1 MLLHRYYFG
10 CFDLISEHA
19 TSQLPFFETV
29 KINKSNIFYRL
40 NLYSIASEDI
50 TENESPL
57 IEQSEEQ
64 SSDCDGTETESKE
77 STDTTQSATINT
89 AKQSDV
95 LNDNTFE
102 IHVPDDKTKP
112 ADTSIAFINFSI
124 VESQIDSV
132 DVEGDKNTKLNKT
145 TSGHSGDLINF
156 TMTID
161 QTDSNVAALKSQ
173 PSDCSVITLSSEESQ
188 SQLNPTQETLN
199 KSIGH
204 DDDDEDLFEKSIR
217 SPPSQL
223 PDDLFETSC
232 TEKGEDN
239 DEVEAISC
247 KTDGKLIKLVY

>member
-1 MLLHRYYFG
+1 M
-10 CFDLISEHA
+10 
-19 TSQLPFFETV
+19 
-29 KINKSNIFYRL
+29 
-40 NLYSIASEDI
+40 
-50 TENESPL
+50 
-57 IEQSEEQ
+57 IEQNEEQ

-89 AKQSDV
+89 AQQSDV

-102 IHVPDDKTKP
+102 IDVPGDQTKS
-112 ADTSIAFINFSI
+112 ADTSIAFINFS
-124 VESQIDSV
+124 V
-132 DVEGDKNTKLNKT
+132 VEGDKNTTLNKT
-145 TSGHSGDLINF
+145 TSGQSGDLMNF

-161 QTDSNVAALKSQ
+161 QTDSNVATLKSQ

-239 DEVEAISC
+239 DEIETISC
-247 KTDGKLIKLVY
+247 KIDGKLIKLVY